1 MRLSEFKPDANWT
14 LFLDR
19 DGVLNQSPRNG
30 PVKTPEQFEW
40 IDGVVESIRDL
51 SEVFGKIIIVTN
63 QQAIGKGIMETAEL
77 EKVHAFMLKTIEKSG
92 GRIDKV
98 YFCPDPAENRSFCRK
113 PNIGMGLKAKKDF
126 PEIDYRHSV
135 MAGDT
140 INDMRF
146 GKRLKMKTVLVSADL
161 AMTRQNPALIDMRFD
176 HLKAFARFFTGKP

>member
-1 MRLSEFKPDANWT
+1 MRLSNFKPDTNWT

-19 DGVLNQSPRNG
+19 DGVLNQSPSNG

-40 IDGVVESIRDL
+40 IDGVVESIREL
-51 SEVFGKIIIVTN
+51 SGVFGKIIIVTN
-63 QQAIGKGIMETAEL
+63 QQGIGKGILKSAEL
-77 EKVHAFMLKTIEKSG
+77 EQIHAFMLKTIEESG
-92 GRIDKV
+92 GRIDKA
-98 YFCPDPAENRSFCRK
+98 YFCPDPAESRSFCRK

-126 PEIDYRHSV
+126 PEIDFRRSV

-161 AMTRQNPALIDMRFD
+161 AVARQNPSLVDMRFD
-176 HLKAFARFFTGKP
+176 TLLAFTWFLKGKL